1 MAVPGFF
8 AGGMIGVAVAKVVGQ
23 LRRCAPEEGL
33 PACDY
38 QWFLLAGAIVGAIL
52 LPSVIIWRLRRPRAA
67 VDGTNSA
74 DRS

>member
-8 AGGMIGVAVAKVVGQ
+8 AGGMIGVAMAKVVGQ
-23 LRRCAPEEGL
+23 LRRCVPAEGL

-38 QWFLLAGAIVGAIL
+38 QWFLLAGGVIGALL
-52 LPSVIIWRLRRPRAA
+52 LPAVIIWRLRRSSAA
-67 VDGTNSA
+67 ADGPNRA

>member
-23 LRRCAPEEGL
+23 LRRCTPVEGL

-38 QWFLLAGAIVGAIL
+38 EWFLLPGAVFGALMVPAVIL
-52 LPSVIIWRLRRPRAA
+52 WRLRSKPAA
-67 VDGTNSA
+67 APSRE
-74 DRS
+74 RS